1 MKHPLEIE
9 SENKPKNPFSNPIP
23 FAAVGLCIVGGFFL
37 YQSMKAKE
45 PAATVAKA
53 AIEEVDESA
62 DNSNS
67 AEAEAATEEVVVA
80 AAAEEAP
87 KEEMKQGNATDASPA
102 PPPEPVLP
110 DIPEYAQYLLVGA
123 GSATFAAF
131 RAIKARDPKAKIL
144 IVGEENEIPYMRP
157 PLSKDL
163 WFNDNKEEVES
174 MTFKQYNGK
183 KRSIYYEKKEFYT
196 DPKILNTLENGGVA
210 HLSGKKVVKID
221 ASKKKAFLHSGEVIS
236 YDKCLLATGGKP
248 KNLDILK
255 NADEDVKKRTL
266 LFRNAQDFRS
276 LEALAQPG
284 KTVAIVGGGFLGSE
298 LACALG
304 KRSIDTGMTVY
315 QIMPENGNMGKV
327 LPDYL
332 SKWTT
337 KKIEKEGVKV
347 MTNTR
352 VSAATFDAE
361 TEKIVLETLE
371 GDKLSVDT
379 IVAAV
384 GLEANT
390 EMARPSGLE
399 VDPVNGGFLVN
410 AELMARQDLYVAGDC
425 ACFYDVKLGRRRVE
439 HHDHAVVSGRLAGE
453 NMAGSSKP
461 YWHQSMFWS
470 DLGPDVG
477 YEAIGIC
484 DASLPTTAVFAKK
497 TEQDSPQ
504 AVVDS
509 TGEAMRSETESEPLE
524 KIKMQLFGDES
535 IKKVLPPKRAGE
547 PVAAPAPA
555 PSPVAQTSEDYGK
568 GIVFYTKEKTVVGI
582 LLWNCFNRMSLARQV
597 LKDGAKGEDL
607 YEVAKMFDIY
617 DSHLDDLEAEIEKKE
632 AALKEQKAAPEEV
645 PKAATSAA

>member
-1 MKHPLEIE
+1 M
-9 SENKPKNPFSNPIP
+9 
-23 FAAVGLCIVGGFFL
+23 
-37 YQSMKAKE
+37 YRSMKQVVYAKDEYQRMNRQE
-45 PAATVAKA
+45 PAAAGAKA
-53 AIEEVDESA
+53 ATEEVGDSA
-62 DNSNS
+62 DSNNS
-67 AEAEAATEEVVVA
+67 AEAEAATEEFVAVVVA
-80 AAAEEAP
+80 DDSPAPEEVVAAVEAP
-87 KEEMKQGNATDASPA
+87 KEEPPKEEAAAAPAVAEETSASPA
-102 PPPEPVLP
+102 TPPEPILP

-163 WFNDNKEEVES
+163 WFNDDKEEVES

-196 DPKILNTLENGGVA
+196 DAKILNTLENGGVA
-210 HLSGKKVVKID
+210 LLSGKKVVKID
-221 ASKKKAFLHSGEVIS
+221 ASNKKAFLHSGEVIS

-248 KNLDILK
+248 KNLDILR

-266 LFRNAQDFRS
+266 LFRNAQDFKS

-284 KTVAIVGGGFLGSE
+284 KSVAIVGGGFLGSE

-327 LPDYL
+327 LPEYL

-347 MTNTR
+347 MTNKR

-361 TEKIVLETLE
+361 TEKVVLETQE

-390 EMARPSGLE
+390 DMARPSGLE

-453 NMAGSSKP
+453 NMAGSAKP

-497 TEQDSPQ
+497 TSQDSPK
-504 AVVDS
+504 AVVES
-509 TGEAMRSETESEPLE
+509 TGDAIRSETESEMVE
-524 KIKMQLFGDES
+524 KYQQNFDKQTGKL
-535 IKKVLPPKRAGE
+535 LPGSERIL
-547 PVAAPAPA
+547 VAAPAAPA
-555 PSPVAQTSEDYGK
+555 SPVAETSEDYGK

-617 DSHLDDLEAEIEKKE
+617 DSHLDDLEAEVEKKE
-632 AALKEQKAAPEEV
+632 AEVKAEEPLPIKVPE
-645 PKAATSAA
+645 AATAAA